1 MPKKDIKKEKNKESS
16 KPERVELPE
25 KKRNIFQKMLVIG
38 TVSMK
43 ELLFFTKNLSILL
56 KAGTTLTEAID
67 VLKNQAK
74 GKLKYVLE
82 QVEEEIV
89 EGHPFSEALA
99 DHKSTFSEIFV
110 NIVCIGEQSGTLE
123 DNLSYIAEQL
133 DKSYQLRKKIVGAM
147 IYPLIVIIGAVVLGI
162 GIVLFV
168 LPKVTVLFKGFDVEL
183 PLTTR
188 ILIWISDF
196 FQAHGLLALI
206 VGSVGLIV
214 FFVLVKQKFVKPV
227 THWIFLYC
235 PVIKNISVH
244 ANLASFCRT
253 MSILL
258 KSGVTIDEGIKIC
271 SRTVSNYH
279 YQKFLEK
286 THDKIKSGDTL
297 AASLALK
304 KHLFY
309 GTDIQIVKV
318 GEQSGSLSDS
328 LAYCATIHEREVDS
342 ITKNL
347 SNILEPILLVLVG
360 LMVGFLALSII
371 TPIYSITGS
380 VR

>member
-1 MPKKDIKKEKNKESS
+1 MPEKKQIKKEVNKNK
-16 KPERVELPE
+16 KLQKVELP
-25 KKRNIFQKMLVIG
+25 KKERNIFQKMMVVG

-56 KAGTTLTEAID
+56 KAGTTLTEAIE
-67 VLKNQAK
+67 VLRDQAK
-74 GKLKYVLE
+74 GKMKYVLE
-82 QVEEEIV
+82 QVGEEIV

-99 DHKSTFSEIFV
+99 DHKGTFSEIFV
-110 NIVCIGEQSGTLE
+110 NIVKIGEQSGTLE

-147 IYPLIVIIGAVVLGI
+147 VYPLIVVIGAVVLSVGI
-162 GIVLFV
+162 ILFV
-168 LPKVTVLFKGFDVEL
+168 LPKVTNLFKGFDVEL
-183 PLTTR
+183 PITTR
-188 ILIWISDF
+188 MLIGISDF
-196 FQAHGLLALI
+196 FQANGLVSLI
-206 VGSVGLIV
+206 VGSIGLVV
-214 FFVLVKQKFVKPV
+214 FLVLIKQRFIKPI
-227 THWIFLYC
+227 THWIFLYT
-235 PVIKNISVH
+235 PVVRSISVH
-244 ANLASFCRT
+244 SNLASFCRT

-304 KHLFY
+304 KSLFY

-318 GEQSGSLSDS
+318 GEQSGSLSES
-328 LAYCATIHEREVDS
+328 LSYCASIHEREVDS

-347 SNILEPILLVLVG
+347 SNVLEPILLVAVG